1 MKDSENPRRHLIL
14 LIALLT
20 LIVVGPL
27 LSTSRHGT
35 LIVNVIGA
43 AMLLTALYAISE
55 CNQIFVIA
63 VILSI
68 LSILGTFLLQA
79 YPSHVM
85 VIASHTSLIALLM
98 LFSVAILGYVVR
110 SGRVTSDKIFA
121 AICAYLLIG
130 YAWAFGYALLDEFQP
145 GAFASPTEVAPGDY
159 IGRVIQ
165 MRYFS
170 YITLATVGYG
180 DIVPRTSGARTM
192 AILEAILGQFY
203 LVALIGRLVGLHI
216 VHGTADRPGDRG

>member
-1 MKDSENPRRHLIL
+1 MKDPDNPRRHLLL

-27 LSTSRHGT
+27 FSASRHGT
-35 LIVNVIGA
+35 LILNVIGA
-43 AMLLTALYAISE
+43 AMLLSALYAIGE
-55 CNQIFVIA
+55 CKQIFVVAI
-63 VILSI
+63 ILSI
-68 LSILGTFLLQA
+68 LSIVGTFLLQV

-85 VIASHTSLIALLM
+85 VLVSHAMMIALLL
-98 LFSVAILGYVVR
+98 LFAVAILGYVVR

-130 YAWAFGYALLDEFQP
+130 YAWAFGYALLDECCP
-145 GAFASPTEVAPGDY
+145 NAFASPTEVARNDY
-159 IGRVIQ
+159 VGRVIQ

-192 AILEAILGQFY
+192 AILESILGQFY
-203 LVALIGRLVGLHI
+203 LVALVGRLVGLHI
-216 VHGTADRPGDRG
+216 VHGSERRE